1 MKLKS
6 EEMYKEVIEAIKST
20 RVKKPLIECL
30 TNTVTI
36 NDCANIIL
44 ASGSSPIMAE
54 DKREVEEVVSFS
66 SALLINIGTL
76 QKESVE
82 AMLKAGKK
90 ANEIGIPVIFDPVGV
105 GATTLRN
112 EASKQIISEIKLAV
126 IRGNM
131 SEIRALSGF
140 TASTKGVDVG
150 DCDIVNKDN
159 LEHSVS
165 IVQNLAKNLNC
176 VVAATG
182 AIDIVA
188 SQNGAYIIEN
198 GHSMLADITGTGC
211 MCSAVVAAF
220 CGGSDNYCA
229 TTIAG
234 IISMGI
240 AGEKAYE
247 FVAKGDC
254 GIGTFRVKMM
264 DYIYTLSEKDILEM
278 GKIYEA

>member
-1 MKLKS
+1 MKFKS
-6 EEMYKEVIEAIKST
+6 EKMYNLVIEAIKNT
-20 RVKKPLIECL
+20 RAKKPLIECL

-44 ASGSSPIMAE
+44 ATGASPIMAE
-54 DKREVEEVVSFS
+54 DKREVEEVVSFA

-76 QKESVE
+76 QSESVE
-82 AMLKAGKK
+82 TMIKAGIK
-90 ANEIGIPVIFDPVGV
+90 ANEVGIPVIFDPVGV

-112 EASKQIISEIKLAV
+112 EVSKQIISEIKLTV

-140 TASTKGVDVG
+140 TSSTKGVDAGESDV
-150 DCDIVNKDN
+150 VNKDN
-159 LEHSVS
+159 LEHSVG

-188 SQNGAYIIEN
+188 SQNSAYIIEN
-198 GHSMLADITGTGC
+198 GHAMLADVTGTGC

-240 AGEKAYE
+240 AGEKAHE
-247 FVAKGDC
+247 FVAKNDC
-254 GIGTFRVKMM
+254 GIGTFKVKMM
-264 DYIYTLSEKDILEM
+264 DYIYTLSENDILEM